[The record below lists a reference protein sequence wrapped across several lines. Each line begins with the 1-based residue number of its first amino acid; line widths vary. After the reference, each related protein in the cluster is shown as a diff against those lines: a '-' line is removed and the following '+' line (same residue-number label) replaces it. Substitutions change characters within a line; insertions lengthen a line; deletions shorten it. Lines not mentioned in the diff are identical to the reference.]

1 MIHFFKS
8 LYLTERFF
16 KVLTLIAFLFL
27 LSYWFPSLYGIVW
40 IVVLAIFVIILTE
53 MSMLYSASA
62 LKGERSLPEKFS
74 NSDPNYVLL
83 KFYNQH
89 SFKVNIEVIDELP
102 VQFQKRDFLMKAVL
116 NGNEA
121 KTLTYDVRPVERGEY
136 FFGNL
141 NCYVSTSI
149 QLIKKRYRFNHN
161 QLVKVYPS
169 FIQMKKYD
177 FLAMDS
183 KLSFS
188 GLKKIRRIGHTM
200 EFEQIKEYVSG
211 DDIRS
216 INWNATA
223 KKSHLMVNQYQDE
236 KMQPI
241 YSVIDCGRVMKMPFN
256 ELKLLDYAINSTL
269 AFSNIALKKGDKVGL
284 IQFSNKIHNLL
295 PAQAKRTYLSTILE
309 NLYNLNTN
317 FLDSDFGLLQANI
330 KRTVNHRSL
339 ILLYTNFEH
348 ISSLQRQMKYLQAIA
363 KKHVLVVIFFENTE
377 LAKLAEQKA
386 GNLNEIYESTIAQQ
400 FQHDKKIIVKELQ
413 QKGIQT
419 VLTKPEDLT
428 VNTINK
434 YLEIKARGLI

>member
-1 MIHFFKS
+1 MIRFFKS

-16 KVLTLIAFLFL
+16 KILTLIAFLFL
-27 LSYWFPSLYGIVW
+27 LSYWYPAFYGMVW
-40 IVVLAIFVIILTE
+40 IVVMAVVVIILTE
-53 MSMLYSASA
+53 ISMLYKTNA
-62 LKGERSLPEKFS
+62 LKGERILPEKFS

-83 KFYNQH
+83 KLYNQYN
-89 SFKVNIEVIDELP
+89 FKVYIQVIDELP
-102 VQFQKRDFLMKAVL
+102 VQFQKRDFLMKAML
-116 NGNEA
+116 NGNQT

-136 FFGNL
+136 FFGSL

-161 QLVKVYPS
+161 QIVKVYPS

-241 YSVIDCGRVMKMPFN
+241 YSVIDCGRVMKMHFN

-309 NLYNLNTN
+309 NLYSLNTS
-317 FLDSDFGLLQANI
+317 FLDSNFGLLQANI
-330 KRTVNHRSL
+330 KRNVTHRSL

-377 LAKLAEQKA
+377 LAKMAEQKA
-386 GNLNEIYESTIAQQ
+386 NNLSEIYESTIAQQ
-400 FQHDKKIIVKELQ
+400 FQQDKKIIVKELQ